1 MKKTVQKIA
10 AGILFVF
17 SFSVLSIEAQEYP
30 DMVGTW
36 SGSVR
41 VVSSGTGEVAQGG
54 MLISEMNIRIMI
66 DHQDQES
73 YMGRIRTSQMSSNDP
88 SARVWGTIRSNG
100 EEALFITSGNAR
112 GQLWFHGDSEFEYC
126 TTNMQEDV
134 VRAYCATLAKEK

>member
-1 MKKTVQKIA
+1 MRRDYQKIA
-10 AGILFVF
+10 IWVLLVYLCSAF
-17 SFSVLSIEAQEYP
+17 SAWAQDYP

-73 YMGRIRTSQMSSNDP
+73 YMGRIRTSQMSSSDP
-88 SARVWGTIRSNG
+88 SNRVWGTIRSNG

-126 TTNMQEDV
+126 TTNMQEEL
-134 VRAYCATLAKEK
+134 VRAYCAKLAKEK